1 MADLS
6 LKNFKKH
13 FADDVKLWAAQ
24 CTVRE
29 CDEEQKGTFV
39 AFVDQGVDSFD
50 VSLKINPK
58 QEIVSCT
65 CDCPKGDGM
74 CQHKL
79 ALMMHIVGNQKVAPT
94 KLVKNKITP
103 LEKIFSQL
111 SHDDLKTWLLKTFE
125 KDKALQVE
133 FVQEFTKEEEKLW
146 TLPELEKKLKEL
158 QKVVFGAKKNV
169 ETADFKKAMGLWE
182 NFALSAIKPYSDRPT
197 LLIYFELF
205 KNVLTA
211 LKKQISPISTRTFTT
226 YDNIFKK
233 IYTQVAQSIATNLS
247 AEDFKIAINL
257 IIPHLSDGSYYNAP
271 MLELSLRIF
280 KEVDIEKQKQI
291 LDLIIPRYTKFH
303 SNQKFGDAVFTKTI
317 MQMVE
322 TTGEFENYLEEILP
336 ISYANSYNVD
346 LIEKLINLKKYDRAI
361 KICNIIIKGNYYPE
375 YNVPYYILLKK
386 LYNATNNS
394 EAALEIKKELLPLTG
409 NFEDFLEIYQSTPDT
424 PERKAWKSLILS
436 KHRSKNRGGEFP
448 NSDEFCI
455 KMAASDKNY
464 ARLIDYLK
472 EYALVQFFVPFL
484 DEMLAFNKLKTL
496 KNLLQGFVFMSKM
509 SQPEYVEKEKLQY
522 PIVLD
527 LLQKY
532 FQEQELNQYFSQC
545 AREFPIVQ
553 EGSLVHFLSKHLL

>member
-79 ALMMHIVGNQKVAPT
+79 ALMMHIVGNQKVAPP

-182 NFALSAIKPYSDRPT
+182 NFALSAIRPYCDRPT
-197 LLIYFELF
+197 LLIHFELL

-211 LKKQISPISTRTFTT
+211 LITQISPISTRTFTT

-257 IIPHLSDGSYYNAP
+257 IIPHLSDGSYYSSP
-271 MLELSLRIF
+271 MLEFSLRIF
-280 KEVDIEKQKQI
+280 KEVDI
-291 LDLIIPRYTKFH
+291 
-303 SNQKFGDAVFTKTI
+303 
-317 MQMVE
+317 
-322 TTGEFENYLEEILP
+322 
-336 ISYANSYNVD
+336 
-346 LIEKLINLKKYDRAI
+346 
-361 KICNIIIKGNYYPE
+361 
-375 YNVPYYILLKK
+375 
-386 LYNATNNS
+386 
-394 EAALEIKKELLPLTG
+394 
-409 NFEDFLEIYQSTPDT
+409 
-424 PERKAWKSLILS
+424 
-436 KHRSKNRGGEFP
+436 
-448 NSDEFCI
+448 
-455 KMAASDKNY
+455 
-464 ARLIDYLK
+464 
-472 EYALVQFFVPFL
+472 
-484 DEMLAFNKLKTL
+484 
-496 KNLLQGFVFMSKM
+496 
-509 SQPEYVEKEKLQY
+509 
-522 PIVLD
+522 
-527 LLQKY
+527 
-532 FQEQELNQYFSQC
+532 
-545 AREFPIVQ
+545 
-553 EGSLVHFLSKHLL
+553 